1 MRAILSKLLKSISI
15 AILMYLAISRA
26 WNTYVH
32 SKIIVDYQSEVTST
46 SADLSRDLEA
56 ARQYNEALFDAGT
69 NHIAEY
75 AERSVRA
82 AKQRGASGSGNAAE
96 EDVLYGRADD
106 PEYEGL
112 LNLGGD
118 GMMGYVDIP
127 SIGVSLPIYHYT
139 TDEVLAKGVGHLYG
153 TSLPVGGE
161 NTHSV
166 ITGHRGLPSSKLFT
180 DLDKVKVGDTFSLYV
195 LGEELDYQVDEI
207 DIVLPDEI
215 SSLSIVPGEDLVT
228 LVTCTPYGVNTHRLL
243 VRGHR
248 ITKAENTVQVAN
260 RNTEEKAY
268 RFLTTSQMTYLIGI
282 IGLVAGGTL
291 LIVIWRKR

>member
-15 AILMYLAISRA
+15 AILMYLVISRA

-32 SKIIVDYQSEVTST
+32 SKMIVDYQSEVTST
-46 SADLSRDLEA
+46 SADLSKDLEA
-56 ARQYNEALFDAGT
+56 ARQYNEALFAAGS

-82 AKQRGASGSGNAAE
+82 AKQRGSSGSGNAEE

-112 LNLGGD
+112 LNLGGN

-248 ITKAENTVQVAN
+248 ITKTENTVQVAN

>member
-1 MRAILSKLLKSISI
+1 MREILSKLLKTISVVI
-15 AILMYLAISRA
+15 IMYLAISRA

-32 SKIIVDYQSEVTST
+32 SRVIVDYQNAVTST
-46 SADLSRDLEA
+46 NTNLTEELER
-56 ARQYNEALFDAGT
+56 ARQYNAALFASGS

-75 AERSVRA
+75 TERSVRNSE
-82 AKQRGASGSGNAAE
+82 AKIATGQENTDE

-112 LNLGGD
+112 LNIGGD
-118 GMMGYVDIP
+118 EMMGYVDIP

-139 TDEVLAKGVGHLYG
+139 TDDVLSKGVGHLYG

-180 DLDKVKVGDTFSLYV
+180 DLDKVKVGDVFSIYV
-195 LGEELDYQVDEI
+195 LGEELDYQVDQI

-215 SSLSIVPGEDLVT
+215 SSLSIEPGKDLVT

-248 ITKAENTVQVAN
+248 IEKKDAAVQSVN
-260 RNTEEKAY
+260 RSTEEKAY
-268 RFLTTSQMTYLIGI
+268 QFLTTRQMTYLIGI
-282 IGLVAGGTL
+282 IGLSVGVIL
-291 LIVIWRKR
+291 LIMIWRKR

>member
-1 MRAILSKLLKSISI
+1 
-15 AILMYLAISRA
+15 
-26 WNTYVH
+26 
-32 SKIIVDYQSEVTST
+32 
-46 SADLSRDLEA
+46 
-56 ARQYNEALFDAGT
+56 
-69 NHIAEY
+69 
-75 AERSVRA
+75 
-82 AKQRGASGSGNAAE
+82 
-96 EDVLYGRADD
+96 
-106 PEYEGL
+106 
-112 LNLGGD
+112 
-118 GMMGYVDIP
+118 MMGYVDIP

-153 TSLPVGGE
+153 ASLPVGGE

-243 VRGHR
+243 LRGHR

-260 RNTEEKAY
+260 RNTEEKTY

>member
-1 MRAILSKLLKSISI
+1 MREILSKLLKTISVVI
-15 AILMYLAISRA
+15 IMYLAISRA

-32 SKIIVDYQSEVTST
+32 SKVIVDYQNAVTSKN
-46 SADLSRDLEA
+46 ADLSEELER
-56 ARQYNEALFDAGT
+56 ARQYNAALFASGS

-75 AERSVRA
+75 TERSVRDSEA
-82 AKQRGASGSGNAAE
+82 RMASGSTDVNE

-112 LNLGGD
+112 LNIAGGE
-118 GMMGYVDIP
+118 MMGYVDIP

-139 TDEVLAKGVGHLYG
+139 TDDVLSKGVGHLYG

-180 DLDKVKVGDTFSLYV
+180 DLDKVKVGDVFSIYV
-195 LGEELDYQVDEI
+195 LGEELDYQVDQI

-215 SSLSIVPGEDLVT
+215 SSLSIEPGKDLVT

-248 ITKAENTVQVAN
+248 IEKTDTAVPTVN
-260 RNTEEKAY
+260 RSTEEKTY
-268 RFLTTSQMTYLIGI
+268 QFLTTRRMTYLIGI
-282 IGLVAGGTL
+282 IGLSVGVIL
-291 LIVIWRKR
+291 LIMIWRKR